1 MHRGAWSLA
10 GDEAAKESDATD
22 GLSTMEVSGGL
33 YIQSIA
39 YLLFFSI
46 LKSPVPG

>member
-1 MHRGAWSLA
+1 MHRGAWSLV
-10 GDEAAKESDATD
+10 GDEAAKESDAPD
-22 GLSTMEVSGGL
+22 GLSTMKVSGGL

-39 YLLFFSI
+39 YSLFFSI